1 MLFVVFEATFCAN
14 VIAKICGVWYNGRIS
29 RFPQIGRNFGKR
41 SKLTNYTSGIKA
53 TWGEV
58 TGATIYYVWRA
69 EGDGE
74 FVKIGSS
81 RTASY
86 VDKTAVAGKT
96 YRYAIKARV
105 SDTYSALGAEAKTV
119 RLETPAVTIKAY
131 ASGLKLTWAEVPGAT
146 LYNVYRASPGGAY
159 EKIGT
164 SRTLAYVD
172 RTVESGTKYSY
183 YVAAQVSKFVS
194 AHSNTVTETAK

>member
-1 MLFVVFEATFCAN
+1 QVSKTTSAYSANASARWLEAPAAPT
-14 VIAKICGVWYNGRIS
+14 
-29 RFPQIGRNFGKR
+29 
-41 SKLTNYTSGIKA
+41 LTNYTSGIKA
-53 TWGEV
+53 VWGEV
-58 TGATIYYVWRA
+58 KGATIYYVWRA
-69 EGDGE
+69 EGSGA
-74 FVKIGSS
+74 FAKIGSS

-131 ASGLKLTWAEVPGAT
+131 ASGLKLTWGEVPGAT
-146 LYNVYRASPGGAY
+146 LYNIWRASPGGAY

-172 RTVESGTKYSY
+172 RTVESGKAYSY
-183 YVAAQVSKFVS
+183 YVVAQVSKFVS
-194 AHSNTVTETAK
+194 AHSNTVTATAK